1 MQLCVAGA
9 AAIGGCM
16 GAQLALAGHDVALV
30 TQGDHL
36 SAIQS
41 EGLQIVG
48 TDGRHEVITHAFATD

>member
-9 AAIGGCM
+9 AAIGGFM
-16 GAQLALAGHDVALV
+16 REQLALAGHDVALV